1 MAAKSFYIYEC
12 KKQQP
17 TPTEDTDMAK
27 TSKTRT
33 WRATFLNGA
42 TMLIDKKCLAID
54 IPETLRAIEIRHPG
68 KQAETDRQC
77 AYFDP
82 RGRVV
87 STMPEHLNPRNKE

>member
-1 MAAKSFYIYEC
+1 MKIKIFKRLRMALQRRFCRHEWDWNNQVRIC
-12 KKQQP
+12 
-17 TPTEDTDMAK
+17 
-27 TSKTRT
+27 R
-33 WRATFLNGA
+33 
-42 TMLIDKKCLAID
+42 KCLAID
-54 IPETLRAIEIRHPG
+54 IPETLQAIELRHPG